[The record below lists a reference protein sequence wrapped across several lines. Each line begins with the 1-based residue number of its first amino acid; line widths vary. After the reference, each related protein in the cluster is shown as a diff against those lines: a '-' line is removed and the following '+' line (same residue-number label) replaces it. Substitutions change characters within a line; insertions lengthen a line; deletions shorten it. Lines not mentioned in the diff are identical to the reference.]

1 MSALPER
8 IEHADERQR
17 ELPHSLWE
25 RLRADPAR
33 APEYVALAASE
44 RHAPAAA
51 AWVEE
56 RKRTYASSP
65 AELAQMA
72 KRRHAALARFG
83 GAATGFGGIVTAIP
97 DLAAAAWIQSR
108 LVFFIAAAYGYDPY
122 DPMRPAELLV
132 IRDLYSDPLEAR
144 RALDGIGT
152 MMAEAYVGSKMQR
165 DEALAARLARFVGR
179 RLGRRFAGR
188 LIPFAAIA
196 FNAIGNERETRAL
209 ADKAIKFYGGERGRP
224 RLPGERQRRLGR
236 SGCEWP
242 RHDET
247 VIEPEIGAQSCAG
260 SLERLPAGSLASL
273 PSAVTPAAPTPF
285 RAADSG
291 EHSHRISAAIRCG
304 GTSLSHDDS
313 GIDSRF
319 AGVSISEGRTTLQR
333 TPSLA
338 SARASAVTAAFE
350 AA

>member
-8 IEHADERQR
+8 IADEDERHR
-17 ELPHSLWE
+17 ELPHSLWA

-56 RKRTYASSP
+56 RKRTYSSSP

-83 GAATGFGGIVTAIP
+83 GAATGFGGIVTLIP
-97 DLAAAAWIQSR
+97 DLATAAWIQSR
-108 LVFFIAAAYGYDPY
+108 LVFFIAAAYGYDPH

-144 RALDGIGT
+144 RALDGVGT
-152 MMAEAYVGSKMQR
+152 MVAQAYVGSKMQR
-165 DEALAARLARFVGR
+165 EEALAARLARFLGR

-209 ADKAIKFYGGERGRP
+209 ADKAIKFYGG
-224 RLPGERQRRLGR
+224 
-236 SGCEWP
+236 
-242 RHDET
+242 
-247 VIEPEIGAQSCAG
+247 
-260 SLERLPAGSLASL
+260 
-273 PSAVTPAAPTPF
+273 
-285 RAADSG
+285 
-291 EHSHRISAAIRCG
+291 
-304 GTSLSHDDS
+304 
-313 GIDSRF
+313 
-319 AGVSISEGRTTLQR
+319 
-333 TPSLA
+333 
-338 SARASAVTAAFE
+338 
-350 AA
+350 